1 MAEEMEYTEEKIQ
14 EPEVQPAQ
22 EPVPEGQPEEVKE
35 EQPKSE
41 EKTEPVKE
49 ADQPKASQEPAG
61 ENRRTFQGRRL
72 HFGDEEDNFYR
83 DEEIISK
90 LEGEDLLKYLA
101 MEQEKEEHRREAK
114 EVRERQDLLRLP
126 AYHIAGSH
134 RGSGRF
140 PEGQPHRTGKYPLYR
155 GHPDRSLD
163 PETAQRPISGESSPG
178 RQKKKAAPD
187 GFPAGFCLFFSLIF
201 QIAPEA

>member
-41 EKTEPVKE
+41 EKTEPV
-49 ADQPKASQEPAG
+49 
-61 ENRRTFQGRRL
+61 GRRL

-83 DEEIISK
+83 EEEIISK

-114 EVRERQDLLRLP
+114 EVRERRIFSGFQLTISLAAIVAVVGFLKDNPTVLVNILYIVGILIALWILR
-126 AYHIAGSH
+126 
-134 RGSGRF
+134 
-140 PEGQPHRTGKYPLYR
+140 QPK
-155 GHPDRSLD
+155 D
-163 PETAQRPISGESSPG
+163 Q
-178 RQKKKAAPD
+178 
-187 GFPAGFCLFFSLIF
+187 
-201 QIAPEA
+201 

>member
-1 MAEEMEYTEEKIQ
+1 MAEEMEYTDEKIQ

-114 EVRERQDLLRLP
+114 EVRERRIFSGFQLTISLAAIVAVVGFLKDNPTVLVNILYIVGILIALWILR
-126 AYHIAGSH
+126 
-134 RGSGRF
+134 
-140 PEGQPHRTGKYPLYR
+140 QPK
-155 GHPDRSLD
+155 D
-163 PETAQRPISGESSPG
+163 Q
-178 RQKKKAAPD
+178 
-187 GFPAGFCLFFSLIF
+187 
-201 QIAPEA
+201 

>member
-35 EQPKSE
+35 EQPQATEPE

-49 ADQPKASQEPAG
+49 NQ
-61 ENRRTFQGRRL
+61 RTFQGRRL

-114 EVRERQDLLRLP
+114 EVRERRIFSGFQLTISLAAIVAVVGFLKDNPTVLVNILYIVGILIALWILR
-126 AYHIAGSH
+126 
-134 RGSGRF
+134 
-140 PEGQPHRTGKYPLYR
+140 QPK
-155 GHPDRSLD
+155 D
-163 PETAQRPISGESSPG
+163 Q
-178 RQKKKAAPD
+178 
-187 GFPAGFCLFFSLIF
+187 
-201 QIAPEA
+201 

>member
-14 EPEVQPAQ
+14 EPEEQPAQ
-22 EPVPEGQPEEVKE
+22 EPVPE
-35 EQPKSE
+35 EQPKPE

-61 ENRRTFQGRRL
+61 ENRRPFQGRRL

-83 DEEIISK
+83 EEEIISK

-114 EVRERQDLLRLP
+114 EVRERRIFSRLP
-126 AYHIAGSH
+126 AYHIAG
-134 RGSGRF
+134 
-140 PEGQPHRTGKYPLYR
+140 
-155 GHPDRSLD
+155 
-163 PETAQRPISGESSPG
+163 RPSWQWLVS
-178 RQKKKAAPD
+178 
-187 GFPAGFCLFFSLIF
+187 
-201 QIAPEA
+201 